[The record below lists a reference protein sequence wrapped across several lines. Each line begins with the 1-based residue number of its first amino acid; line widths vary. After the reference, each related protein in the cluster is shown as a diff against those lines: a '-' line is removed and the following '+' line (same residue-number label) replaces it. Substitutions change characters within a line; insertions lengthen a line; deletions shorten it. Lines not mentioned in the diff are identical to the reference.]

1 MKENPVSKAIR
12 ANNVVGLESGT
23 VLVTKQR
30 EGCRYVSASSSPIR
44 DRDGIIIGVVLVFRD
59 ITELK
64 KLEEE
69 LLKVQKLESIG
80 VLAGG
85 VAHDFNNLLTSIMGN
100 ISLSSL
106 PDISDEKVK
115 QRLLEAL

>member
-1 MKENPVSKAIR
+1 M
-12 ANNVVGLESGT
+12 
-23 VLVTKQR
+23 
-30 EGCRYVSASSSPIR
+30 
-44 DRDGIIIGVVLVFRD
+44 FRD

-69 LLKVQKLESIG
+69 LLKVQKLESVG

-106 PDISDEKVK
+106 PDISDDKVK
-115 QRLLEAL
+115 QRLLEASRPVTRPGTFLPSS